1 MECDWE
7 FGINLDT
14 YAQLILDKGAK
25 PFSWERTVFSINDNG
40 TTRYPHA
47 KKKKIWIRTPLLY
60 YKQTATQNGSKT
72 SMLELKILKLLKENI
87 GANFCDLRLGDGFLD
102 MTS

>member
-25 PFSWERTVFSINDNG
+25 PFSWERTVFSINDDG

-47 KKKKIWIRTPLLY
+47 KKKKY
-60 YKQTATQNGSKT
+60 
-72 SMLELKILKLLKENI
+72 E
-87 GANFCDLRLGDGFLD
+87 
-102 MTS
+102 